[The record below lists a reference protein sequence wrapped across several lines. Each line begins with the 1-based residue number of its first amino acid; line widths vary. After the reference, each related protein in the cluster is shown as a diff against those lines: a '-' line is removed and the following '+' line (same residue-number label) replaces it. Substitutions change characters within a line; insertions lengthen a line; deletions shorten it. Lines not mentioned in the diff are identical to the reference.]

1 MSRKQTQLSDCSDIQ
16 PVANRATQWGLT
28 YVTPGL
34 GNRHYKSDQYE
45 QEVWYTNGVIDQRM
59 RTCNIHL
66 QNDIHWN
73 KTIICTQ
80 IKENKTQHHVKRQ

>member
-1 MSRKQTQLSDCSDIQ
+1 
-16 PVANRATQWGLT
+16 
-28 YVTPGL
+28 VTPGL

-66 QNDIHWN
+66 QNDIH
-73 KTIICTQ
+73 
-80 IKENKTQHHVKRQ
+80 